1 MNRITNW
8 KLILFYTI
16 GAPIALIWDLL
27 FVAIQYL
34 YKGMSWLDVKGGDYF
49 EKIKQHCEEA
59 S

>member
-27 FVAIQYL
+27 FAAIGYL
-34 YKGMSWLDVKGGDYF
+34 YKGMSWLDLKGGDYF
-49 EKIKQHCEEA
+49 EKIKQHCE
-59 S
+59 